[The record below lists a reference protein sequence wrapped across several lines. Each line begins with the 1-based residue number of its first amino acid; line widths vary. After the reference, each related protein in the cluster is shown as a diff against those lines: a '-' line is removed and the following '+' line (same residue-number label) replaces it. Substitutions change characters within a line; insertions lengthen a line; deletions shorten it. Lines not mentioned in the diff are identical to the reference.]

1 MTQEHQEGKINKL
14 IQFISVDKRSY
25 PLEVKC
31 EEGGKTGIVDLGQV
45 ITAAMKS
52 NAEALASEHR
62 MSCEI
67 TIPEISPY
75 CIGGLLYFFMLTVA
89 YEGALAGIDAFNQP
103 GVEAYK
109 KILHTYIRK
118 FIDES

>member
-1 MTQEHQEGKINKL
+1 MHSMTQEHQEGKINKL

-52 NAEALASEHR
+52 NA
-62 MSCEI
+62 
-67 TIPEISPY
+67 
-75 CIGGLLYFFMLTVA
+75 
-89 YEGALAGIDAFNQP
+89 
-103 GVEAYK
+103 
-109 KILHTYIRK
+109 
-118 FIDES
+118 